1 MNFFSRLTNV
11 GKATLIICV
20 VAVIGAILYFSG
32 ATKSLGGISFGGDKP
47 VTVAVNTYSGFLPI
61 IGENSG
67 VEPNVEAE
75 IYKKYG
81 IKVKFLIMDDFTAC
95 RAAFNEGT
103 VDVAYC
109 TLDALPVEMSSA
121 GTMSDSRYFMLLNF
135 SHGADALVVDGTINT
150 IGDLKG
156 KKVAYAEGTAS
167 QTLLINALETSGLSM
182 SDIVPVKVENGTDAA
197 TAFKSGSVSACVTWS
212 PDDEEACQAI
222 KGAKILTS
230 TANANALVTDGFIAK
245 KDWLDKNQE
254 TAVKLVE
261 AFLWANSNANTNPEA
276 FKKGAEI
283 FAKEF
288 ESNVEFAMNSGKK
301 INYATLADN
310 VNWFGLNSDYN
321 GMTGE
326 RIYTKM
332 SRAYT
337 ELNLTKNV
345 IPWSKVAYTGIIEKI
360 LESGEI
366 DNNQDA
372 NGTAKTEFSAP
383 TEKLIEAKAVSQK
396 KVTINFPTAGYT
408 LDNQARAIIDREFLD
423 IIRSFA
429 SVRIRIVGNTDNT
442 GNYDSNIALS
452 QKRAEAV
459 VNYLVKEYNID
470 KNRFVVVGNGPKKA
484 IADNVQG
491 ANENYRTTDL
501 ELLNE

>member
-1 MNFFSRLTNV
+1 
-11 GKATLIICV
+11 
-20 VAVIGAILYFSG
+20 
-32 ATKSLGGISFGGDKP
+32 
-47 VTVAVNTYSGFLPI
+47 
-61 IGENSG
+61 
-67 VEPNVEAE
+67 
-75 IYKKYG
+75 
-81 IKVKFLIMDDFTAC
+81 
-95 RAAFNEGT
+95 
-103 VDVAYC
+103 
-109 TLDALPVEMSSA
+109 
-121 GTMSDSRYFMLLNF
+121 
-135 SHGADALVVDGTINT
+135 
-150 IGDLKG
+150 
-156 KKVAYAEGTAS
+156 
-167 QTLLINALETSGLSM
+167 
-182 SDIVPVKVENGTDAA
+182 
-197 TAFKSGSVSACVTWS
+197 
-212 PDDEEACQAI
+212 
-222 KGAKILTS
+222 
-230 TANANALVTDGFIAK
+230 
-245 KDWLDKNQE
+245 
-254 TAVKLVE
+254 
-261 AFLWANSNANTNPEA
+261 
-276 FKKGAEI
+276 
-283 FAKEF
+283 
-288 ESNVEFAMNSGKK
+288 MNSGKK

-442 GNYDSNIALS
+442 GNYDSNMALS

-484 IADNVQG
+484 TADNIQG